1 MSTPNARERAQSA
14 SAEMSLLLEGPSEK
28 RYFDETAPIKALQD
42 VIPVVEEMCAHL
54 LADKKRELASVA
66 SEHRAKLLPP
76 VNIRD
81 GDVSRRAVTLDD
93 FQSLLNPLKRAMG
106 TLMLHHPRSD
116 GELIDDYRK
125 RLALT
130 YSDGRWGYQFG
141 HMSLWLAHIARI
153 EDEERAAAQRQ
164 REREEQERQARVER
178 QRAERK
184 ALEKQATVDEREV
197 KRLLAVIEEA
207 REAEE
212 LLALHNRAQRARG
225 ALREIYRKERE
236 ALVALGKPAPERS
249 VPEAPFDD
257 AFALGVAV
265 GSSSKRSDAL
275 ILPRPEALEKIAKS
289 TKRIT
294 HG

>member
-1 MSTPNARERAQSA
+1 
-14 SAEMSLLLEGPSEK
+14 MSLLLEGPSEK
-28 RYFDETAPIKALQD
+28 RYFDETAPIKALKD
-42 VIPVVEEMCAHL
+42 AMPLVEEMCAHL
-54 LADKKRELASVA
+54 LANKKSDLASI
-66 SEHRAKLLPP
+66 RQPLPP
-76 VNIRD
+76 VHLND
-81 GDVSRRAVTLDD
+81 AGFRRLAVDKNDFHTL
-93 FQSLLNPLKRAMG
+93 LEPWKRALEH
-106 TLMLHHPRSD
+106 LMLQHPRSD
-116 GELIDDYRK
+116 GESIADYCK
-125 RLALT
+125 RLSAT
-130 YSDGRWGYQFG
+130 EPDGRWWNQLDRMGLY
-141 HMSLWLAHIARI
+141 LAHIDRI
-153 EDEERAAAQRQ
+153 EILAEDEKYEAQR
-164 REREEQERQARVER
+164 RAEREEQERAER

-212 LLALHNRAQRARG
+212 LLALHNRAQRARN

-257 AFALGVAV
+257 AFALGVAA
-265 GSSSKRSDAL
+265 GSSSKRNDPL

-289 TKRIT
+289 TKRMT